1 MYQQEARLPAAFVGV
16 KEASIANLGERHAV
30 FPPN

>member
-1 MYQQEARLPAAFVGV
+1 MYEQETRLPAAFVGV

-30 FPPN
+30 SPSN